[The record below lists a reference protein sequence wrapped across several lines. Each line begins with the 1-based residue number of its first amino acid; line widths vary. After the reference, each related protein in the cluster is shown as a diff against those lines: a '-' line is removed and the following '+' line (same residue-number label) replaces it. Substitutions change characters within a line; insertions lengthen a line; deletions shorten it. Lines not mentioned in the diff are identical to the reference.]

1 MLVVRNGIDHCRI
14 EDGLIAQHG
23 ILLLLTALTL
33 FGDIGGSTDDD
44 GRTPGTGPTQ
54 DGEIDREDELLT
66 IVSFHATYFQR
77 VLFFLL
83 QGQLAEDVTEFLV
96 VLRIHVVLEEIGRQ
110 GDDDPVAVVVE
121 TADGA
126 FGNVE
131 QPDMHLTG
139 GENKCQTVVG
149 ASDILRHTAF
159 VDAVTDVICQEYG
172 NNHRH
177 NNDYAP
183 YPRGDT
189 RLGALGVE
197 PLVLDGLQ
205 SSRGIQM
212 GEYTV

>member
-1 MLVVRNGIDHCRI
+1 MS
-14 EDGLIAQHG
+14 
-23 ILLLLTALTL
+23 LL
-33 FGDIGGSTDDD
+33 
-44 GRTPGTGPTQ
+44 
-54 DGEIDREDELLT
+54 
-66 IVSFHATYFQR
+66 ATYFQR
-77 VLFFLL
+77 VLLFLL
-83 QGQLAEDVTEFLV
+83 QGQLSEDVTEFLV
-96 VLRIHVVLEEIGRQ
+96 VLGIHVVLEEIGRQ

-139 GENKCQTVVG
+139 SENKCQTVVG

-159 VDAVTDVICQEYG
+159 VDAVADVICQEYG

-177 NNDYAP
+177 HNDYAP

-189 RLGALGVE
+189 RLFALGVE

-205 SSRGIQM
+205 SSRRIEI
-212 GEYTV
+212 GEYAV